1 MRFWAD
7 FRENICFPESFR
19 ENLCFPESFREN
31 MCKKGAN
38 ARGSFKKLAVFVQI
52 WIISRKFSWKQNELG
67 FVRENFREMGH
78 DWAIFA
84 KTKFF

>member
-19 ENLCFPESFREN
+19 EN

-38 ARGSFKKLAVFVQI
+38 ARGSLKKLAVFVQI
-52 WIISRKFSWKQNELG
+52 
-67 FVRENFREMGH
+67 
-78 DWAIFA
+78 
-84 KTKFF
+84 